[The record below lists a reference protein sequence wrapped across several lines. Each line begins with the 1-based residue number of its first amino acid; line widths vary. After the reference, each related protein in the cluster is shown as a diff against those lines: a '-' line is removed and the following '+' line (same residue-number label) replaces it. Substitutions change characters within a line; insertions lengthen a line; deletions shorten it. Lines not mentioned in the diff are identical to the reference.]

1 MSPYQDDM
9 NAKPRRRRTERF
21 AENYVQEDLQSAPQ
35 TVSVS
40 GRHGVQPPPP
50 QGEEYPQQPVEH
62 VPVYG
67 YPPVRGAVP
76 EGDMT
81 SYPAQGGY
89 QTGAYPVQNGNY
101 PPQYPA
107 APYQQPYG
115 WTQPVYPPQQPA
127 QNWQQG
133 AYYTGE
139 QTPWTST
146 PPHAVE
152 YEGEAPGGY
161 GNTSMP
167 VEAQPM
173 PKPRLGGNGGGGRI
187 LKYAL
192 LAVAVVLIL
201 TAAALGGK
209 QASEVGQLRA
219 AVLPYDSLF
228 CEGVYV
234 DGIHLGGMTQEEAQE
249 AVAKQAENRASSWHV
264 DLMYQGSLVQ
274 SITAAD
280 LSMTVSVDEALEEAW
295 QQGHASSDLLERKAA
310 MDALI
315 ETPYQGFSALPSG
328 NVAVIDS
335 ILSQLAAQVYQAP
348 VDAYVKTF
356 VPADRNH
363 PFIIEPEVNGR
374 RLDIEPIKSR
384 LYEMVSSMESG
395 KIDIQPETILA
406 SVTTADVQKKVQLRG
421 TGYTPIST
429 TSTENRNNN
438 IRRAFQ
444 LITGKIIAP
453 GQTFSF
459 NDVVGKRTAAN
470 GFYEAIEYAYGNERM
485 GYGGGVCQAST
496 TIYLAAIRAN
506 LEIVKRQPHS
516 AQVGYTEYGRDATVN
531 LDGKAIDLVFRN
543 NTDSNIYVAATVYKD
558 RSLDKDHLLARVDIY
573 GMDMGSG
580 ISYDLVTETTEI
592 LPAPLEPEIRKDTK
606 AQYVT
611 YTDDQYEY
619 TSAKDGC
626 VVKSYRVKYQNGQEV
641 ERTYLY
647 TDTYKART
655 QVIYV
660 GVTERMLET
669 AEPELYY

>member
-21 AENYVQEDLQSAPQ
+21 AENYVQQGTQGDPQAVSA
-35 TVSVS
+35 
-40 GRHGVQPPPP
+40 GGWHGVQPPPP
-50 QGEEYPQQPVEH
+50 QGEKYPQQAAGSS
-62 VPVYG
+62 VPVYDHPSG
-67 YPPVRGAVP
+67 QNPLPGI
-76 EGDMT
+76 DMT
-81 SYPAQGGY
+81 GYPAQSGY
-89 QTGAYPVQNGNY
+89 QTGAYPAQNGNY

-107 APYQQPYG
+107 PYQQQPYG
-115 WTQPVYPPQQPA
+115 WTQSAYPPQPPA

-133 AYYTGE
+133 GYYTGE
-139 QTPWTST
+139 RTPWTST

-152 YEGEAPGGY
+152 YEGKTPP
-161 GNTSMP
+161 TP
-167 VEAQPM
+167 VGLQHM
-173 PKPRLGGNGGGGRI
+173 PKPRIGGNGGGGRI
-187 LKYAL
+187 LKGAL
-192 LAVAVVLIL
+192 LALAVVLIL
-201 TAAALGGK
+201 TAAVLGGK
-209 QASEVGQLRA
+209 RASEVNQLRN
-219 AVLPYDSLF
+219 AVTPYDSLF

-234 DGIHLGGMTQEEAQE
+234 DGIHLGGMTQKEAQE
-249 AVAKQAENRASSWHV
+249 AVVKQAENRASSWHV
-264 DLMYQGSLVQ
+264 DLMYEGSLVQ

-295 QQGHASSDLLERKAA
+295 RQGHASSDLSERKAA
-310 MDALI
+310 MDALK
-315 ETPYQGFSALPSG
+315 ETSYQGYSALPSG

-335 ILSQLAAQVYQAP
+335 ILTQLAAQVYQAP
-348 VDAYVKTF
+348 ADAYVKTF
-356 VPADRNH
+356 VPADRNQ

-374 RLDIEPIKSR
+374 RLDIAPIKSR

-395 KIDIQPETILA
+395 KIDIQPETIPA

-444 LITGKIIAP
+444 MISGTIIPP

-459 NDVVGKRTAAN
+459 NDVVGKRNAAN

-496 TIYLAAIRAN
+496 TIYLAAIRSN

-543 NTDSNIYVAATVYKD
+543 NTDSNIYLAATVYKD

-580 ISYDLVTETTEI
+580 TTYDLVTETTEI

-611 YTDDQYEY
+611 YTDDLYEY
-619 TSAKDGC
+619 TTAKDGC

-660 GVTERMLET
+660 GVTERVLET
-669 AEPELYY
+669 VAPEPYY